1 MMTAAAQ
8 PPPRIPTPRP
18 KPSSRTSTLQS
29 ESTAPSKPQ
38 PNQVPASTESFAQSH
53 QPGGARR
60 GGRTASADPLSD
72 KATAVLIRRI
82 LCPQQADKGKN
93 SPASIEGLL
102 PPLTSRNDVDLQ
114 LYALIAIILKEFVQ
128 NWYAKITPDEDF
140 VAEIVQIIAHITRAL
155 EQRLR
160 KVDLESL
167 LFDELPDLLDKHV
180 TAYRVA
186 HDPITQPPVR
196 TDPREIYHSLCPLPA
211 LSPVPRPEDPESV
224 ALQAENEAAYRQL
237 LVHAF
242 LAILL
247 PTEDLENGCLTV
259 LVGQIFSE
267 LIIGNAVANRLSEPW
282 LIWELLIIA
291 SRAAGRRNT
300 AEDQDRPEQSSN
312 RSSAS
317 KRRFSAHALF
327 WAVLQWCFLGIS
339 FIRTALTILMTSS
352 SLPPRASHGA
362 SLKSTTQHETG
373 QGHTHLTSSF
383 DADLHGPPRMPLLAF
398 RTWSAVSNLAEMD
411 IRMPWLRGVLSLLQW
426 IAIMGPGRIAGVNGV
441 LDR

>member
-1 MMTAAAQ
+1 
-8 PPPRIPTPRP
+8 
-18 KPSSRTSTLQS
+18 
-29 ESTAPSKPQ
+29 
-38 PNQVPASTESFAQSH
+38 
-53 QPGGARR
+53 
-60 GGRTASADPLSD
+60 
-72 KATAVLIRRI
+72 
-82 LCPQQADKGKN
+82 
-93 SPASIEGLL
+93 
-102 PPLTSRNDVDLQ
+102 
-114 LYALIAIILKEFVQ
+114 
-128 NWYAKITPDEDF
+128 
-140 VAEIVQIIAHITRAL
+140 
-155 EQRLR
+155 
-160 KVDLESL
+160 
-167 LFDELPDLLDKHV
+167 
-180 TAYRVA
+180 VA
-186 HDPITQPPVR
+186 HDPITQPPVK

-224 ALQAENEAAYRQL
+224 AVQAENEAAYRQL

-247 PTEDLENGCLTV
+247 PTEDLENGCLTA

-291 SRAAGRRNT
+291 SKTAGRRNT

-317 KRRFSAHALF
+317 QRRFSAHALF
-327 WAVLQWCFLGIS
+327 WAGLQWCFLGIS
-339 FIRTALTILMTSS
+339 FIRTVLAILMTSG
-352 SLPPRASHGA
+352 SLPPRASHGV
-362 SLKSTTQHETG
+362 SLKSATQHETG

-411 IRMPWLRGVLSLLQW
+411 IRMPWLRGVLSMLQW